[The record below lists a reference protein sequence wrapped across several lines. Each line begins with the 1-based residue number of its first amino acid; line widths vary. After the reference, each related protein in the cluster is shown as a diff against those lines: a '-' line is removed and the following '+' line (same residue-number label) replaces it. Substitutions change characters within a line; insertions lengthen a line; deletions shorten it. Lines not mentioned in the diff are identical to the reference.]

1 MKKLLIM
8 SIMSASIF
16 ASKVEP
22 YVVVGLST
30 NHLFEESENVLN
42 EHNNLIGVGIEYKK
56 YELTYLHFDNSLYQ
70 KTNAILF
77 RKNVDLRWNVS
88 YNYGV
93 SVVIGYEKDYVLHK
107 NGMKYTAP
115 NNFVICDNIGIMPTI
130 GLTYNTKHVDLNCDL
145 FGNALITSVKYKF

>member
-8 SIMSASIF
+8 SIISASLL
-16 ASKVEP
+16 ANKVEP
-22 YVVVGLST
+22 YIVYGLST
-30 NHLFEESENVLN
+30 NRLFEESENILN

-70 KTNAILF
+70 KTNAILC
-77 RKNVDLRWNVS
+77 RKNVDMKWNLS

-93 SVVIGYEKDYVLHK
+93 SVVVGYEKNYVLHK
-107 NGMKYTAP
+107 DGMSYTAQ
-115 NNFVICDNIGIMPTI
+115 NNFVIYDNIGIMPTI